1 MKYERIERPEIK
13 PHISGQTVLMRVP
26 RPFNGGR
33 TGFST
38 NGSRKLEIHMQKNE
52 VGPTPQNVYKH

>member
-26 RPFNGGR
+26 RPFNGER
-33 TGFST
+33 TVFST
-38 NGSRKLEIHMQKNE
+38 NGARKTTHPHAKE
-52 VGPTPQNVYKH
+52 